1 MAHNRALNK
10 TAIPEYI
17 RPLATALRKPHT
29 MDCTRVHV
37 PQRLS
42 VDKRANQLIEQGA
55 GDDDNV
61 LTSSQV
67 AQWLKISVAWLN
79 QARIGAYGPPYA
91 ISMTRPS
98 ATKNLT
104 CSAGS
109 KSAHTARPT
118 KGPSGGHQ
126 TGDELKVGDKFVSAD
141 DVLVAATRL
150 GLLYYRHRNQNRRG
164 ETQVPGQAQAA
175 EQAQAQ
181 PAAPTTTRPRITRPT
196 A

>member
-1 MAHNRALNK
+1 
-10 TAIPEYI
+10 
-17 RPLATALRKPHT
+17 
-29 MDCTRVHV
+29 MDSTRVHV

-67 AQWLKISVAWLN
+67 AEWLKISVAWLN

-91 ISMTRPS
+91 MLDDQTVRYKKSDVLGWLKERTYRSTNERPERWS
-98 ATKNLT
+98 PNR
-104 CSAGS
+104 G
-109 KSAHTARPT
+109 RV
-118 KGPSGGHQ
+118 
-126 TGDELKVGDKFVSAD
+126 KVGDKFVSAD

-150 GLLYYRHRNQNRRG
+150 GFVLPPPQPKPQGRA
-164 ETQVPGQAQAA
+164 QVPGQAQAA

-181 PAAPTTTRPRITRPT
+181 PAAPTTTRPRITRPM